1 MGMDWILG
9 VCGPT
14 QNYYRPWLSP
24 EVMAMQSPEQV
35 TSKKDMNAN
44 LSGIT
49 SYVTILFNK
58 RNFE

>member
-1 MGMDWILG
+1 
-9 VCGPT
+9 
-14 QNYYRPWLSP
+14 LSP